1 MSRMTATG
9 DLHTI
14 LRHLVSNTQWGGNQG
29 EKAETME
36 ALDRLTDDNDDNVNA
51 RTADDVN
58 DADATRRD
66 PDVGGGSVPG
76 NLKATTPTKATGKR

>member
-1 MSRMTATG
+1 MSAKG

-14 LRHLVSNTQWGGNQG
+14 LRHLASNTQWGGNQG

-36 ALDRLTDDNDDNVNA
+36 ALDRLTDDTDEA

-58 DADATRRD
+58 DASRKD

-76 NLKATTPTKATGKR
+76 NLKATTPAKATGTKR

>member
-1 MSRMTATG
+1 MTRNA

-36 ALDRLTDDNDDNVNA
+36 ALDRLTDNRDEETQTAADVNA
-51 RTADDVN
+51 KE
-58 DADATRRD
+58 

-76 NLKATTPTKATGKR
+76 DQTASGTKRTGTVAKR

>member
-1 MSRMTATG
+1 MTAKS

-36 ALDRLTDDNDDNVNA
+36 ALDRLTDYRDDTE
-51 RTADDVN
+51 TADDAN
-58 DADATRRD
+58 AKE

-76 NLKATTPTKATGKR
+76 NLKSGAKTTGTRTPR